1 MSISKYETGRVGM
14 SDPEIEAE
22 VEQRKKDICARDP
35 EAQRMG
41 IAYFYLQTPQEI
53 HRDAVISAMKMANT
67 CLCYNDFHGWL
78 SRGRFIFMKPLQ
90 PANGSNVPPLTE
102 EQKQAY
108 VLSEQELDA
117 IYAAQSERFKK
128 AKVVDGGV
136 TDPDGGFRYNKIIW

>member
-1 MSISKYETGRVGM
+1 MSISKYETGRIGM
-14 SDPEIEAE
+14 SDPEIVAE

-35 EAQRMG
+35 EAQRTG

-53 HRDAVISAMKMANT
+53 HRDAVISAMKVANS
-67 CLCYNDFHGWL
+67 CL
-78 SRGRFIFMKPLQ
+78 SRGRFNFMTPLQ

-108 VLSEQELDA
+108 FLTEQELDA

-136 TDPDGGFRYNKIIW
+136 TDPDGGFRYKKIVW